1 MTERTAPVR
10 AREIFGWAMYDFA
23 NSSFTTVVITVVYA
37 PFFTR
42 AIATGPAPNSV
53 WSLAIQIGTIATL
66 LLSPLAGAIV
76 DKAGRKKRFLLFS
89 TAACASA
96 TAALY
101 FVTPGGVVLGVL
113 LIAISNAA
121 FMLGEV
127 FCASFLTELADRRSI
142 GRISGLGWSLG
153 YFGGLASLLLVGLF
167 ITADPDVDAI
177 ANANQTRIAMVVTG
191 AFFALAAIPTFVL
204 VRERARPAPGFENA
218 SYGKLF
224 RAGWSE
230 MRATFSLVREHPVLF
245 RFLLAFLVY
254 MAGLYAIIAFVGI
267 YAERELEMSLEDLTI
282 LFLVVQVSAA
292 LGAFGFGYL
301 ERWVGPKRT
310 VLLTLGWWAFG
321 VLSIYFLD
329 SIANTIGIAPKTA
342 FTALALVLGSAMGA
356 TQSSSRAMVG
366 LLTPASRSAQ
376 MFGFWGSF
384 ARLSNLLGLTYGFAA
399 DAVGL
404 RPALWLVVAFFGA
417 GAILLVRVPVEEG
430 IAAAECEG

>member
-1 MTERTAPVR
+1 MTKPDAPVR
-10 AREIFGWAMYDFA
+10 AREIFGWAMFDFA

-76 DKAGRKKRFLLFS
+76 DRAGRKKRFLLMATVACS
-89 TAACASA
+89 TATAC
-96 TAALY
+96 LY
-101 FVTPGGVVLGVL
+101 FVTPGAVALGIA
-113 LIAISNAA
+113 LIAVSNAA

-127 FCASFLTELADRRSI
+127 FCASFLTELADRRNI

-167 ITADPDVDAI
+167 VTADPSVDPA
-177 ANANQTRIAMVVTG
+177 ANAEQTRLAMIVTG
-191 AFFALAAIPTFVL
+191 VFFALAAVPTFAL
-204 VRERARPAPGFENA
+204 VRDRSRPAPGFENA
-218 SYGKLF
+218 SFGKLF
-224 RAGWSE
+224 AAGWNE
-230 MRATFSLVREHPVLF
+230 MRATMSLVREHPVLF

-267 YAERELEMSLEDLTI
+267 YAERELAMSLSDLTV

-292 LGAFGFGYL
+292 FGAFGFGYL

-310 VLLTLGWWAFG
+310 VMLTLGWWGFG
-321 VLSIYFLD
+321 VLSIYFVD
-329 SIANTIGIAPKTA
+329 SIASVTGLSPKA
-342 FTALALVLGSAMGA
+342 VFTGLALVLGSAMGA

-399 DAVGL
+399 DAIGL
-404 RPALWLVVAFFGA
+404 RPALWLVVAFFAA
-417 GAILLVRVPVEEG
+417 GAILLARVPVEEG
-430 IAAAECEG
+430 IAAAEREG